1 MRTFQCVCGATV
13 FFDNTR
19 CLTCKRELGFLP
31 ETSEIAALEAVE
43 GGFTAGGGLH
53 SKCANY
59 VSEGVCN
66 WMVPGA
72 AQEGR
77 LCQACELNHVIP
89 DLSLPENRRL
99 WGEVERAKR
108 RLVYGLNRLGLPLR
122 SKRQDPEKGLAFDIK
137 TDLGSTR
144 VLTGHDD
151 GLITLNL
158 QEADDPIRE
167 KMRVAMRE
175 RYRTLL
181 GHFRHEVGHYYWDR
195 LVRDTAAIEP
205 FRRLFGDERADYGEA
220 LKRHYAAEPTTDP
233 SFITPYAAA
242 HPWEDFAE
250 MFAHYLHI
258 DDTLETARAYGFAG
272 GDPIPS
278 STAELGDFGTTLRI
292 WGDLTVALNAM
303 NRSMGLTDL
312 YPFHLSPP
320 VREKLQFVHG
330 LVGSARKA
338 SAAPPRPAA
347 A

>member
-108 RLVYGLNRLGLPLR
+108 RL
-122 SKRQDPEKGLAFDIK
+122 
-137 TDLGSTR
+137 
-144 VLTGHDD
+144 
-151 GLITLNL
+151 
-158 QEADDPIRE
+158 
-167 KMRVAMRE
+167 
-175 RYRTLL
+175 
-181 GHFRHEVGHYYWDR
+181 
-195 LVRDTAAIEP
+195 
-205 FRRLFGDERADYGEA
+205 
-220 LKRHYAAEPTTDP
+220 
-233 SFITPYAAA
+233 
-242 HPWEDFAE
+242 
-250 MFAHYLHI
+250 
-258 DDTLETARAYGFAG
+258 
-272 GDPIPS
+272 
-278 STAELGDFGTTLRI
+278 
-292 WGDLTVALNAM
+292 
-303 NRSMGLTDL
+303 
-312 YPFHLSPP
+312 
-320 VREKLQFVHG
+320 
-330 LVGSARKA
+330 
-338 SAAPPRPAA
+338 
-347 A
+347 